1 MAKPFITMIV
11 KGTSEV
17 RAICYDFHIRK
28 LKCEDKGF
36 GVLSKI

>member
-1 MAKPFITMIV
+1 MAKPFIMMIV
-11 KGTSEV
+11 KEPSDV
-17 RAICYDFHIRK
+17 RAACYDFHIRK